1 MHTVIHTKYRLL
13 YLCLGLTAQPVE
25 AEPQRIEQ
33 VLTDTALAA
42 QVDGQHSIGQL
53 ISRAITDFEQR
64 SRADWSYRVSRYE
77 NEEGQISSS
86 IALFEPT
93 KATGQQWTLLSLNGQ
108 APDNK
113 QLRKF
118 AEKKLAEIKQKQTEK
133 GGQQSFS
140 VKLRDLIQL
149 DSLQLLSGDKQRF
162 HAGFTV
168 YLSQLGAEASQH
180 LQGSLIFDKQQHYIE
195 SIEITN
201 TASFSPLFSAEI
213 KEFKLTLGFIKIDAA
228 VLPARQEL
236 TMKGRFAFFS
246 TIDEVSTVS
255 FSDYHYVGQ

>member
-25 AEPQRIEQ
+25 AEPQRLEQ
-33 VLTDTALAA
+33 VLTAGAPAT
-42 QVDGQHSIGQL
+42 QYSGQQAIGQL
-53 ISRAITDFEQR
+53 ISQAITDFEQR
-64 SRADWSYRVSRYE
+64 ARADWSYRVSRYE

-86 IALFEPT
+86 IELFDPT

-108 APDNK
+108 SPNNK

-118 AEKKLAEIKQKQTEK
+118 TEKKLAETKQKQTEK

-149 DSLQLLSGDKQRF
+149 ESLQLLSSEPQRF
-162 HAGFTV
+162 QAGFAV

-180 LQGSLIFDKQQHYIE
+180 LHGTLIFDKQQHYIE

-201 TASFSPLFSAEI
+201 TASFSPLFSADI
-213 KEFKLTLGFIKIDAA
+213 KEFKLTLGFLKIDTA

-236 TMKGRFAFFS
+236 MMKGSFAFFT

>member
-1 MHTVIHTKYRLL
+1 MHTVLYTKYRAL
-13 YLCLGLTAQPVE
+13 YLCLGLVAPPLA
-25 AEPQRIEQ
+25 AEPQRIEH
-33 VLTDTALAA
+33 VLTDTAPAA
-42 QVDGQHSIGQL
+42 PVDGQHSIGQL
-53 ISRAITDFEQR
+53 ISRAIADFEQR
-64 SRADWSYRVSRYE
+64 GRADWSYRVSRYE

-108 APDNK
+108 PPDNK

-118 AEKKLAEIKQKQTEK
+118 AEKKLAETKQKQTEN

-149 DSLQLLSGDKQRF
+149 DSLQLLSNNTQRF
-162 HAGFTV
+162 HAGFAV

-213 KEFKLTLGFIKIDAA
+213 KEFKLTLDFIKIDAA

>member
-1 MHTVIHTKYRLL
+1 MHTVMHPKYRAQH
-13 YLCLGLTAQPVE
+13 LCLGLVAQPLA
-25 AEPQRIEQ
+25 AEPQRVEH
-33 VLTDTALAA
+33 VLTDTAPAA

-64 SRADWSYRVSRYE
+64 GRADWSYRVSRYE

-86 IALFEPT
+86 IELFEPT
-93 KATGQQWTLLSLNGQ
+93 KATDQQWTLLSLNGQ
-108 APDNK
+108 PPDNK

-118 AEKKLAEIKQKQTEK
+118 AEKKLAETKQKQTEK

-149 DSLQLLSGDKQRF
+149 DSLQLLSNDPQRF
-162 HAGFTV
+162 HAGFAV

-180 LQGSLIFDKQQHYIE
+180 LQGSLIFNKQQRYIE

-213 KEFKLTLGFIKIDAA
+213 KEFKLTLDFIKIDAA